1 MCWLGKLRRVAWKVF
16 HCFHA
21 LVRVLLSC
29 RKQIMIKV
37 KFLQTDKYL
46 TKSLSFSFVA
56 KFSRSNPTLVHSDE
70 SLHTSV
76 IDRYDDL

>member
-1 MCWLGKLRRVAWKVF
+1 
-16 HCFHA
+16 
-21 LVRVLLSC
+21 
-29 RKQIMIKV
+29 MIKV

-70 SLHTSV
+70 SLHTSA
-76 IDRYDDL
+76 IDKYDDL